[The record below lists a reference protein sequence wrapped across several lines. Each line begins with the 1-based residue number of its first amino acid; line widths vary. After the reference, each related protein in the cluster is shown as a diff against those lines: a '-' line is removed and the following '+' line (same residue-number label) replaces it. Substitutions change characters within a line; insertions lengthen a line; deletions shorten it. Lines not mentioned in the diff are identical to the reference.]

1 MKVPEITDR
10 YIDVQHESKR
20 ALARRSQ
27 ARRLSESID
36 QDRENFKIVAGSIT
50 HYGVPE
56 SQLIIGQYYYPVNV
70 SADISH
76 QVILIHMCLVPAKF
90 IGAAASRLIFKYD
103 TSDTTMRFP
112 QDEWLSDDEIGAVA
126 DSEKNIK
133 MMYSILAARYSN
145 TDWEFEVFTY
155 DPATSK
161 PVKLI

>member
-1 MKVPEITDR
+1 MKVSEITDR

-20 ALARRSQ
+20 AHARRSQ

-56 SQLIIGQYYYPVNV
+56 SQLIIGQYYYPINV
-70 SADISH
+70 AASIEH
-76 QVILIHMCLVPAKF
+76 KVILIHMCFSPAKF
-90 IGAAASRLIFKYD
+90 IGVEGSRLIFKYE

-126 DSEKNIK
+126 DSEENIK
-133 MMYSILAARYSN
+133 MVYSILAARYSN

-155 DPATSK
+155 DTNTSK